1 MVAWHALF
9 AQSNWSLKLI
19 AYGYQFG
26 FLMLTPLAPVFN
38 WVRLDSRFVKGLW
51 IETALA
57 GKLEQFNKA
66 S

>member
-38 WVRLDSRFVKGLW
+38 WVRLDSRFVKG
-51 IETALA
+51 
-57 GKLEQFNKA
+57 
-66 S
+66 